1 MEPFLLPSDR
11 VGHVRSANLHK
22 IKDAIMTKD
31 RHFPDTG
38 IPGAGTAGSI
48 SKSRFVILV
57 LLSALSVLPVN
68 IISPS
73 LPKIAMEFGVDFE
86 LISLAVAGYAI
97 VTALVELI
105 SGAMLDRYGRRP
117 VALVSL
123 SLFILASIGCA
134 LAPDIVVFLVFR
146 AMQASIAACFCVAL
160 VAIKETSNEYEG
172 TSRVGYAAMAWA
184 LAPMLGPTLG
194 GTLDELL
201 GWRTIFVVL
210 AAFGAII
217 LSLSKR
223 ELSETLSPVRRSGV
237 YLGSYGR
244 LLSSVVFWAYIVVM
258 ASSSGILY
266 IFLAG
271 APLVVGG
278 SSALLGLFMG
288 MVPAGF
294 VCGSFLTGRY
304 GLRVPRATLL
314 IAARLLTCV
323 GLLFGLVLSAFDMT
337 HPLAFFGPCMFI
349 GLGNGLT
356 LPAANMGA
364 MTIQKGMAGTAAGLA
379 AAMSIGGGALI
390 VAVAGQFLGAS
401 GTVNTLLSSMLIVS
415 AIALAAAVAVA
426 FVDPGSRR
434 TH

>member
-1 MEPFLLPSDR
+1 
-11 VGHVRSANLHK
+11 
-22 IKDAIMTKD
+22 MTKD
-31 RHFPDTG
+31 RHPTDSGMPDAETSG
-38 IPGAGTAGSI
+38 GI
-48 SKSRFVILV
+48 SKSRFVVLV

-73 LPKIAMEFGVDFE
+73 LPKIAMEFDVDFE

-97 VTALVELI
+97 VTALVELV
-105 SGAMLDRYGRRP
+105 SGAMSDRFGRRP

-123 SLFILASIGCA
+123 SVFILASIGCA
-134 LAPDIVVFLVFR
+134 FAPDIVVFLVFR

-160 VAIKETSNEYEG
+160 VAIRETSDGHDG

-184 LAPMLGPTLG
+184 MAPMLGPTLG
-194 GTLDELL
+194 GTLDEFL

-223 ELSETLSPVRRSGV
+223 ELSETASPVRRGGT
-237 YLGSYGR
+237 YLGAYAR
-244 LLSSVVFWAYIVVM
+244 LLSSAGFWAYVLVM
-258 ASSSGILY
+258 APSSGILY

-271 APLVVGG
+271 APLAVGG
-278 SSALLGLFMG
+278 SSATLGLFMG

-294 VCGSFLTGRY
+294 ICGSFLTGRY
-304 GLRVPRATLL
+304 GSKVPRATLL

-323 GLLFGLVLSAFDMT
+323 GLLFGLLLYGVDMT

-356 LPAANMGA
+356 LPAANMGV
-364 MTIQKGMAGTAAGLA
+364 MSSHKDMAGTAAGLA
-379 AAMSIGGGALI
+379 AAMSIGGAALI
-390 VAVAGQFLGAS
+390 VAVAGQFLNRPATV
-401 GTVNTLLSSMLIVS
+401 GTILSAMLIV
-415 AIALAAAVAVA
+415 AAMALAAAVVVA
-426 FVDPGSRR
+426 FVDPASRR
-434 TH
+434 TN

>member
-1 MEPFLLPSDR
+1 
-11 VGHVRSANLHK
+11 
-22 IKDAIMTKD
+22 MTKD
-31 RHFPDTG
+31 RHPPDSG
-38 IPGAGTAGSI
+38 KPDAETAGSI
-48 SKSRFVILV
+48 SKSRFVVLV

-73 LPKIAMEFGVDFE
+73 LPRIAMEFGVDFE

-97 VTALVELI
+97 VTALVELV
-105 SGAMLDRYGRRP
+105 SGAMSDRFGRRP

-123 SLFILASIGCA
+123 SVFSLASIGCA
-134 LAPDIVVFLVFR
+134 FAPDIVVFLVFR

-160 VAIKETSNEYEG
+160 VAIRETSNGHDG

-184 LAPMLGPTLG
+184 MAPMLGPTLG
-194 GTLDELL
+194 GTLDEFL

-223 ELSETLSPVRRSGV
+223 ELSETASPVRPSGA
-237 YLGSYGR
+237 YLGSYAR
-244 LLSSVVFWAYIVVM
+244 LLSSAGFWAYVLVM
-258 ASSSGILY
+258 VPSSGILY

-271 APLVVGG
+271 APLAVGG
-278 SSALLGLFMG
+278 SSATLGLFMG

-294 VCGSFLTGRY
+294 ICGSFLTGRY
-304 GLRVPRATLL
+304 GSKVPRATLL

-323 GLLFGLVLSAFDMT
+323 GLLFGLLLYVFDMT

-356 LPAANMGA
+356 LPAANMGV
-364 MTIQKGMAGTAAGLA
+364 MSSHKDMAGTATGLA
-379 AAMSIGGGALI
+379 AAMSIGGAALI
-390 VAVAGQFLGAS
+390 VAVAGQFLNRP
-401 GTVNTLLSSMLIVS
+401 GTVGTLLGAMLIV
-415 AIALAAAVAVA
+415 AAMALAAAVVVA
-426 FVDPGSRR
+426 FVDPASRR
-434 TH
+434 TN